1 MSPHVQGERQCS
13 RAAGPQPELSR
24 LAGVGDASRMATYDE
39 LQLGECATF
48 TKTLSETDIYL
59 FAGITGDMN
68 PAHVDAVSAAQ
79 GVFKQRIAHG
89 MLSASFISTVIAMKL
104 PGPGTIYAGQNLQFR
119 GPVFIGDTVTARV
132 EVSEKIEARQWVK
145 LKTTVTNQD
154 GKLVVDGEAT
164 VIPPK

>member
-1 MSPHVQGERQCS
+1 MPLSQF
-13 RAAGPQPELSR
+13 AA
-24 LAGVGDASRMATYDE
+24 VGDASGMATYDE
-39 LQLGECATF
+39 LQIGDSATF
-48 TKTLSETDIYL
+48 TKTVSETDIYM

-68 PAHVDAVSAAQ
+68 PAHVDAVSAAE
-79 GVFKQRIAHG
+79 GMFKQRIAHG

-119 GPVFIGDTVTARV
+119 APVFIGDTVTAKV
-132 EVSEKIEARQWVK
+132 EVSEMLDARKWVK
-145 LKTTVTNQD
+145 MKTTVTNQD